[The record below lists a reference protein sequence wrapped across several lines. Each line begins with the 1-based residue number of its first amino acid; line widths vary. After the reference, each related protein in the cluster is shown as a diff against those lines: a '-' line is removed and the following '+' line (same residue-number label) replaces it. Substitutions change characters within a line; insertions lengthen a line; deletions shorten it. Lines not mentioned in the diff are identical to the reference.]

1 MSFAL
6 YRKVAQ
12 GVWLCWS
19 VFSMVLGGVYCY
31 ESRILQRL
39 DDVGMTHKHVSNET
53 LEVIFAVTY
62 LRVVII

>member
-1 MSFAL
+1 
-6 YRKVAQ
+6 
-12 GVWLCWS
+12 
-19 VFSMVLGGVYCY
+19 MVLGGVYCY